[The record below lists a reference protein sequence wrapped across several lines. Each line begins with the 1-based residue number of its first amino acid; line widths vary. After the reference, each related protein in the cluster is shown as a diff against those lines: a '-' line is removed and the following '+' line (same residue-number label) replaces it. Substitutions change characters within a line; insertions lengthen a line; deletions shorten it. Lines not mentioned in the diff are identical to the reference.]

1 MDGRYPELVT
11 GSVAILRQRLV
22 DFEPGHVV
30 VMTPDDASEH
40 WVRRCLV
47 DISPLIGVEVT
58 SPGSF
63 VNESAAAALGE
74 PIPEASILSLMRE
87 CFADRPMF
95 RELFIDAVNGGD
107 PAERDS
113 TAARSWLNGLQQQFI
128 ELHRA
133 LGDGELPGT
142 DLSGF
147 TARDRELFDGFLA
160 FRGKLTQAYPDGWWA
175 GTAPAAALRASATL
189 PALRDL
195 RAVFLFGFSTDD
207 GDGDLARKPAWL
219 NGFLTALCN
228 PEGRAPIPVVE
239 MSVSPVGERCA
250 APQLRA
256 CQNPEAEIAE
266 IARMIRAA
274 RTDAAVFVPAEEVGR
289 WTARLLHRDIPVR
302 ARVPRPMAETAVLRM
317 LRALVQVASG
327 GLIHKSDMTEVLFSP
342 VLRAVNWGIR
352 QVVTGRPV

>member
-113 TAARSWLNGLQQQFI
+113 TAARSWLNGLQQQF
-128 ELHRA
+128 
-133 LGDGELPGT
+133 
-142 DLSGF
+142 
-147 TARDRELFDGFLA
+147 
-160 FRGKLTQAYPDGWWA
+160 
-175 GTAPAAALRASATL
+175 
-189 PALRDL
+189 
-195 RAVFLFGFSTDD
+195 
-207 GDGDLARKPAWL
+207 
-219 NGFLTALCN
+219 
-228 PEGRAPIPVVE
+228 
-239 MSVSPVGERCA
+239 
-250 APQLRA
+250 
-256 CQNPEAEIAE
+256 
-266 IARMIRAA
+266 
-274 RTDAAVFVPAEEVGR
+274 
-289 WTARLLHRDIPVR
+289 
-302 ARVPRPMAETAVLRM
+302 
-317 LRALVQVASG
+317 
-327 GLIHKSDMTEVLFSP
+327 
-342 VLRAVNWGIR
+342 
-352 QVVTGRPV
+352 